1 MQLILAI
8 VADQQ
13 QAAQL
18 AALIDGRLPVDL
30 VQAAEV
36 GEGLLAL
43 DDRIPDLILTS
54 PLMSPFDDGVLD
66 EYLRDLGP
74 AGAHVQTLRIPVLS
88 QAPKKAP
95 RLGFSLRRRAKPEA
109 TTPDGCDPKVFADE
123 IALYL
128 TRAAEEKLHAST
140 NESAPVIER
149 RALQEEMTAQPV
161 DEVQWRPAYGSDAD
175 DDTTAWTAPE
185 PEPDASAWRS
195 DLLDRPAADETYDA
209 PAPAAVDDLETPIY
223 EPVALSRSVEVE
235 PFEEPVA
242 EQVLIDAVEESP
254 VVAQVH
260 VEEIEE
266 RPVQSVEEPRV
277 AAVAELVVAEAAPVE
292 PSVVETPV
300 AEPAVIARPAPA
312 HIPAR
317 VAVEGDSDSHKAT
330 PSFKAALAAIRAAWG
345 KPNSK
350 ESPSTPVQEEVAPV
364 SKERAVATP
373 EVTTSLEVDLTGA
386 VDQLDEP
393 APALVLEDSSAAS
406 VQRPFVPADSP
417 DAPDVYELSVEPD
430 MNELE
435 PAPSPQESSG
445 DRRKKPAKRANKAV
459 KAKGPRPAQPKS
471 AQDEW
476 GVFDP
481 NRCGFAALVDKLDE
495 EVSDEKDKQPRNSV
509 KSRVLSC
516 S

>member
-18 AALIDGRLPVDL
+18 AALIDGRLAVDL

-43 DDRIPDLILTS
+43 DDRIPDLILTP

-74 AGAHVQTLRIPVLS
+74 AGAHVQTIRIPVLS

-128 TRAAEEKLHAST
+128 ARAADEKLHAST
-140 NESAPVIER
+140 NESAPVIQR
-149 RALQEEMTAQPV
+149 RSVQEEVTAQPV
-161 DEVQWRPAYGSDAD
+161 TEAQWRPAYGSDAD
-175 DDTTAWTAPE
+175 DDTAAWTAPE
-185 PEPDASAWRS
+185 PEPDAGAWRS
-195 DLLDRPAADETYDA
+195 DLLDRPLAHEA
-209 PAPAAVDDLETPIY
+209 PAPAAVDDDLETPIY
-223 EPVALSRSVEVE
+223 EPVRLKPDTTFEVE
-235 PFEEPVA
+235 PEPAAVETPVLAEAAAAVVVESFEQPPV
-242 EQVLIDAVEESP
+242 EQVLVEAAEESP
-254 VVAQVH
+254 VVTQAH
-260 VEEIEE
+260 VEA
-266 RPVQSVEEPRV
+266 VEEPSV
-277 AAVAELVVAEAAPVE
+277 ELVEERVGVP
-292 PSVVETPV
+292 TPLV
-300 AEPAVIARPAPA
+300 GEDDP
-312 HIPAR
+312 
-317 VAVEGDSDSHKAT
+317 DSHKAT

-350 ESPSTPVQEEVAPV
+350 ESP
-364 SKERAVATP
+364 KERPAATP
-373 EVTTSLEVDLTGA
+373 DVARPLEVDLTGA

-393 APALVLEDSSAAS
+393 AADLEDSSAAS
-406 VQRPFVPADSP
+406 VQRPFAPADSP
-417 DAPDVYELSVEPD
+417 DALDVYELSVESD
-430 MNELE
+430 MNEL
-435 PAPSPQESSG
+435 APSPQEQPG

-459 KAKGPRPAQPKS
+459 KAKGPRPSQPKS

-495 EVSDEKDKQPRNSV
+495 EVTDEKAKQPRNSV